1 MDMHLNNHPR
11 QSRFMESLKRL
22 LSTISIFSQWT
33 RKRPHV
39 EIFRPEGIRTINLKL
54 NSHAIERHRRD
65 WVKFVDELGPAPP
78 SNEESR
84 GIVICG
90 GGVCFLTCAWV
101 NIRILRHH
109 GCTLPIELWH
119 LDNEMTDELAKE
131 LQQLGVECRNLN
143 RVVSI
148 NLGPLARWGKNYAMK
163 PFCILYSRFTHILYL
178 DADNVAVADPTYLF
192 DHEIFKAQGAVFWP
206 DFWRT
211 DSQNPIW
218 NLINDRSYSISEQ
231 DSGQLLV
238 DKSRS
243 WRELNL
249 CVYFNKHG
257 ELYYRLLHYDKDT
270 FKFAWLALKSP
281 FFMVPFE
288 PGSCGHLAW
297 DGTFIGN
304 TMVQHDYSGKI
315 IFLHRNLLK
324 WDVTRNDEILW
335 HELRKF
341 KPNARSKE
349 YRLGKLTSSAENGM
363 DLRGDIEIVNIREMF
378 PDLELLCLKFL
389 RELRESPA
397 YAHFLVGLYVRRF
410 RGEIVRP

>member
-1 MDMHLNNHPR
+1 MG
-11 QSRFMESLKRL
+11 FLKRL
-22 LSTISIFSQWT
+22 LSTIGIFSQW
-33 RKRPHV
+33 RREPRHV
-39 EIFRPEGIRTINLKL
+39 EVFRPEGIRTVNFRL
-54 NSHAIERHRRD
+54 NWHALERHRRD
-65 WVKFVDELGPAPP
+65 WVKFVEELSPAPP
-78 SNEESR
+78 LNEESR

-119 LDNEMTDELAKE
+119 LENEITDELAQE

-143 RVVSI
+143 HIVLI
-148 NLGPLARWGKNYAMK
+148 NKDPLTRSPKNYAMK
-163 PFCILYSRFTHILYL
+163 PFCILHSRFARILYL

-211 DSQNPIW
+211 DVQNPIW
-218 NLINDRSYSISEQ
+218 NLINDRTYSMSEQ

-238 DKSRS
+238 DKSRC

-249 CVYFNKHG
+249 CAYFNKQAQ
-257 ELYYRLLHYDKDT
+257 LYYRLLHYDKDT

-281 FFMVPFE
+281 FFMVPFG
-288 PGSCGHLAW
+288 PGSCGHITQ
-297 DGTFIGN
+297 DGVFIGN
-304 TMVQHDYSGKI
+304 TMVQYDYSGKI
-315 IFLHRNLLK
+315 IFLHRNIIK
-324 WDVTRNDEILW
+324 WDITRNDEILW
-335 HELRKF
+335 QELRKF
-341 KPNARSKE
+341 KPNARCKE
-349 YRLGKLTSSAENGM
+349 YHLGKLTKSGDTGM

-397 YAHFLVGLYVRRF
+397 YARFIISRYITRF